1 MNPNKFYE
9 RTKLFNEILSEIN
22 QVESNYSSE
31 LNKLNLRL
39 AQIIENHKIV
49 LNPKLALENPKV
61 TTKRSKTLKTEENKE
76 NKDNK
81 KNSLQLDDN
90 KKNGIYIYKEEN
102 SMVDKLISESLQNL
116 LNFYKNKHKLIS
128 MEVSKL
134 GVILYQFNSTQKK
147 YDPEDLV
154 KLENCEKEF
163 DINYLKLMKVKQS
176 YFKKMCE
183 FEIYL
188 HKKENDK
195 KLDFIN
201 NEILNQNS
209 NGIITEEERIKELVK
224 YRQSYKKYLIRLSL
238 IQREYIDKINEIT
251 NEIRSFNID
260 ENNLLYNILKSFD
273 ENYIAILKEIN
284 NFCLLYEH
292 NKKLINDL
300 NFEIAN
306 NIVYDDRIYD
316 NYVFKEYVP
325 RYKNIKDQ
333 IDMTVIQKM
342 NELIGFEFDKIKTNN
357 SNNNGNKIDNS
368 INYQNI
374 DNNFLF
380 ILLMSKFTGGEII
393 LTKKE
398 KEMMLNLFND
408 KKYISE
414 FLLKLNKIRINNFLF
429 KDKENFDVLIEF
441 FNYIISKISLLDD
454 NNHELIKIIMILSE
468 TYYFKEGENKIFL
481 ISLINIPKEMK
492 EKEFWI
498 KYLEYE
504 ITLESKNYKN
514 KKYSRYE
521 YIILISHTTHLNE
534 FSVPKETIVE
544 IVEYFKNKYKFTNE
558 ENEMI
563 KGQLNL

>member
-9 RTKLFNEILSEIN
+9 RTKLFNEILTEIN
-22 QVESNYSSE
+22 QVESTYSSE
-31 LNKLNLRL
+31 LNKLNSRL
-39 AQIIENHKIV
+39 EQIIENHKIL
-49 LNPKLALENPKV
+49 LNPKLGLEKQKNNLK
-61 TTKRSKTLKTEENKE
+61 KSKTFKNEENKD
-76 NKDNK
+76 NKNNK
-81 KNSLQLDDN
+81 KNSLQLDEN
-90 KKNGIYIYKEEN
+90 KKNNIFIHKEEN
-102 SMVDKLISESLQNL
+102 PLVDKLISEGLQNL

-147 YDPEDLV
+147 YDPEDLI
-154 KLENCEKEF
+154 KLENCQKEF

-183 FEIYL
+183 FEIHL
-188 HKKENDK
+188 HIKENDK
-195 KLDFIN
+195 KLDYIN

-209 NGIITEEERIKELVK
+209 NGIKLEKDRIEELVK
-224 YRQSYKKYLIRLSL
+224 LRQSYKKYLIRLSR

-251 NEIRSFNID
+251 NEIMSFNID

-273 ENYIAILKEIN
+273 ENYVAMLKEIN

-292 NKKLINDL
+292 NKKLINNL

-306 NIVYDDRIYD
+306 NIVYDDRIYE

-342 NELIGFEFDKIKTNN
+342 NELIGFEFDKIKTND
-357 SNNNGNKIDNS
+357 SNNNGNKIETS

-380 ILLMSKFTGGEII
+380 ILLMSKFTGGEAI
-393 LTKKE
+393 LNKKE

-414 FLLKLNKIRINNFLF
+414 FLLKLNKIRVDNFIF
-429 KDKENFDVLIEF
+429 KEKENFDILIEF
-441 FNYIISKISLLDD
+441 FNYIFSKISLLDD

-468 TYYFKEGENKIFL
+468 TFFIKEGENKIFL
-481 ISLINIPKEMK
+481 ISLINIPNEIK

-504 ITLESKNYKN
+504 ITMESKKYKN
-514 KKYSRYE
+514 KKNSRYE

-534 FSVPKETIVE
+534 FSVSKEKIVE
-544 IVEYFKNKYKFTNE
+544 IVDYFKNKYKFTNE
-558 ENEMI
+558 ENEII
-563 KGQLNL
+563 KEQLNL

>member
-61 TTKRSKTLKTEENKE
+61 TTKCSKTLKTEENKE

-481 ISLINIPKEMK
+481 ISLINIPKEIK